1 MNTDK
6 HEFKKRQFV
15 LHGEKLF
22 YYKKSKSNN
31 NENYFN
37 LISLQNATIRKIE
50 PAQQELKINKLY
62 KYCFKLENEMRSWT
76 LACQN
81 EKDLEQWLNAIF
93 QQIDQYEKKQHM
105 ERINQA
111 IVEKE
116 MDKASIDA

>member
-1 MNTDK
+1 
-6 HEFKKRQFV
+6 
-15 LHGEKLF
+15 
-22 YYKKSKSNN
+22 
-31 NENYFN
+31 
-37 LISLQNATIRKIE
+37 
-50 PAQQELKINKLY
+50 
-62 KYCFKLENEMRSWT
+62 MRSWT

-105 ERINQA
+105 ERINKA

>member
-1 MNTDK
+1 M
-6 HEFKKRQFV
+6 

-22 YYKKSKSNN
+22 YYKKSRTGN

-37 LISLQNATIRKIE
+37 LISLQNATIKKRE
-50 PAQQELKINKLY
+50 PTQQELKLNKLY

-93 QQIDQYEKKQHM
+93 QQIDQFEKKQHM
-105 ERINQA
+105 ERNNLA
-111 IVEKE
+111 IIDKEIEK
-116 MDKASIDA
+116 SNIDA